1 MLMISNQYA
10 FLYGKK
16 DWSYCLCLVI
26 RIIKQIIV
34 IGCKSATV
42 LVPVFII
49 REISRY

>member
-1 MLMISNQYA
+1 MIVLPLFSYTNNQT
-10 FLYGKK
+10 
-16 DWSYCLCLVI
+16 
-26 RIIKQIIV
+26 IV